1 MNKVSRLLN
10 CTLAMLVVLGLV
22 GASRAMANDAS
33 DKAADKK
40 AKAAAKA
47 AAINEYLAKHAGSAL
62 VLSSNSATLPT
73 GGTWTPLT
81 NLPPE
86 GISLSLLLSD
96 GTVMCQPPDN
106 AGSPDWYRLTPDAT
120 GSYVNGTWTRLASM
134 NFGRLFFQS
143 QVLRDGRVFV
153 FGAEDGSGTTAE
165 SYDSTTNTWTLLPPI
180 TTVDPGAN
188 MVDGAAK
195 QLPNGNV
202 LAYPVIS
209 TYGESL
215 IFDIVAN
222 TWSLGPTIVG
232 NQDETSWVKLRDQSI
247 LALDI
252 NTTTNS
258 ERYIPSSNQW
268 IADSPIPASMFSVL
282 GELGGGYLLPNGKA
296 FFMGGTGHTAIYTP
310 TGTTAPGT
318 WVVGPDIPG
327 GHGVQDG
334 GSAMLVNGKIL
345 LTAGTTFDFS
355 SPTYFYEYDY
365 VANTFTQVNTPTGQ
379 TSDVP
384 SFALDM
390 LNLPDGSVLLSN
402 YDQQLY
408 VYKPAGKPLLA
419 GRPKIRS
426 VSRNLDGSY
435 HVTGTLFNGIS
446 EGSNYGDEFQNA
458 TNYPIARLKN
468 AAGNVYYARTYNW
481 SSTGVQTGNKPV
493 STEMTLPAG
502 LPNGTYSLS
511 ISANG
516 NSSEDGEWFIQH

>member
-1 MNKVSRLLN
+1 
-10 CTLAMLVVLGLV
+10 
-22 GASRAMANDAS
+22 
-33 DKAADKK
+33 
-40 AKAAAKA
+40 
-47 AAINEYLAKHAGSAL
+47 
-62 VLSSNSATLPT
+62 
-73 GGTWTPLT
+73 
-81 NLPPE
+81 
-86 GISLSLLLSD
+86 
-96 GTVMCQPPDN
+96 
-106 AGSPDWYRLTPDAT
+106 
-120 GSYVNGTWTRLASM
+120 
-134 NFGRLFFQS
+134 
-143 QVLRDGRVFV
+143 
-153 FGAEDGSGTTAE
+153 
-165 SYDSTTNTWTLLPPI
+165 
-180 TTVDPGAN
+180 
-188 MVDGAAK
+188 
-195 QLPNGNV
+195 
-202 LAYPVIS
+202 
-209 TYGESL
+209 
-215 IFDIVAN
+215 
-222 TWSLGPTIVG
+222 
-232 NQDETSWVKLRDQSI
+232 
-247 LALDI
+247 
-252 NTTTNS
+252 
-258 ERYIPSSNQW
+258 
-268 IADSPIPASMFSVL
+268 MFSIL
-282 GELGGGYLLPNGKA
+282 GELGGAYLLPNGKA
-296 FFMGGTGHTAIYTP
+296 FYMGGTGHTAIYTP
-310 TGTTAPGT
+310 TGTTAPGK

-379 TSDVP
+379 TSDDP

-402 YDQQLY
+402 YTQQLY

-419 GRPKIRS
+419 GKPKIRN
-426 VSRNLDGSY
+426 VTRNLDGSY

-468 AAGNVYYARTYNW
+468 ASGNVYYARTYNW

>member
-1 MNKVSRLLN
+1 
-10 CTLAMLVVLGLV
+10 MLVVLGLV
-22 GASRAMANDAS
+22 GANRAMANDAS
-33 DKAADKK
+33 DKTAAIK
-40 AKAAAKA
+40 AKTAAKL
-47 AAINEYLAKHAGSAL
+47 AAINEYLAKHAGSAT

-81 NLPPE
+81 NMAPAQ
-86 GISLSLLLSD
+86 ISLSLLLSD
-96 GTVMCQPPDN
+96 GTIMCQPPDN

-215 IFDIVAN
+215 IFDIVSN

-268 IADSPIPASMFSVL
+268 IADSSISTSMFSIL
-282 GELGGGYLLPNGKA
+282 GELGGAYLLPNGKA

-310 TGTTAPGT
+310 SGSTAPGT
-318 WVVGPDIPG
+318 WVLGPDIPG

-379 TSDVP
+379 TSDVS

-402 YDQQLY
+402 YTQQLY

-481 SSTGVQTGNKPV
+481 SNTGVQTGNKPV